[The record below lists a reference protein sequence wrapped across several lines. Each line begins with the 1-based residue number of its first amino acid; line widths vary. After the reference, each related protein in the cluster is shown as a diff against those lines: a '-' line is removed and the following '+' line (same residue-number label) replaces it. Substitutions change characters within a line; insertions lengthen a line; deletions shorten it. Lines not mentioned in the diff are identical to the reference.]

1 MFILAN
7 AVKDACDVGGA
18 NIKDFMQVFK
28 LVITVVQYAVPVALI
43 LWGSIDLFKSIT
55 TGKDEEIKKK
65 QTVLFKKVLS
75 AVIIFLLPWLVFSI
89 LSLLGVKFGECYRDT
104 DPGLP
109 SLNDSGY
116 NKGDYENK
124 NSKR

>member
-1 MFILAN
+1 MFVLAKEC
-7 AVKDACDVGGA
+7 VIGDA
-18 NIKDFMQVFK
+18 NIEEFMKVFK

-55 TGKDEEIKKK
+55 SGKDDDIKKK
-65 QTVLFKKVLS
+65 QTLLFKKILS

-89 LSLLGVKFGECYRDT
+89 LSLLGVQFGKCYKAAS
-104 DPGLP
+104 PGLP

-116 NKGDYENK
+116 NSGDINK
-124 NSKR
+124 NNNSKR